1 MQAMSHLETLMT
13 TAQPSTDRLRHTD
26 YLKIAIP
33 FIVSTVTQ
41 PLLGAVDT
49 AVIGHLGAAELIG
62 GVAIGTVIMN
72 TLYWLFGFF
81 RTNTTGQSA
90 IAHGRNSESEM
101 AKSLIQPFV
110 LATVVGLAF
119 IVLQQPIWLG
129 ARYLLQPDPLVAEQA
144 HTYFTILIWG
154 APFVLLNYTLIG
166 WLMGQSK
173 IKATLI
179 TQIFGNVLNIILDVV
194 FVVGFDM
201 AVGGVAIATLIAQIT
216 TFGIGLFVVH
226 RSAGFPI
233 RRYAGMARIA
243 GAELKA
249 ILASNTDLLLRTICL
264 LAIHNSMA
272 RVGSSL
278 GTDTLATNAVMLQV
292 VLMASYIFEGIAN
305 ASSVFAGRA
314 VGKKSLDSL
323 NEVIRKNFQW
333 TAVVVVAQTAF
344 IFLSQN
350 HLALLFTR
358 IPDVLRQFDEL
369 SPWLILYP
377 VVSGFGL
384 TVYGI
389 FTGTGTTRPIRN
401 SAIIA
406 LLVYL
411 GTLALTLDSLKNHG
425 LWLAFSLFYLLRFVF
440 LCPYIGEVRKKCI
453 AERQSGTP
461 A

>member
-1 MQAMSHLETLMT
+1 MPAAPHNNT
-13 TAQPSTDRLRHTD
+13 RLTHGD
-26 YLKIAIP
+26 FLKIAIP
-33 FIVSTVTQ
+33 FIASTVTQ

-90 IAHGRNSESEM
+90 IAHGRNSEHEM

-110 LATVVGLAF
+110 LATAIGLAF
-119 IVLQQPIWLG
+119 IVLQPFIWQG
-129 ARYLLQPDPLVAEQA
+129 ARHLLQPEPLVAEQA

-179 TQIFGNVLNIILDVV
+179 TQIFGNVLNIVLDIV

-201 AVGGVAIATLIAQIT
+201 AVGGVAVATLIAQIT
-216 TFGIGLFVVH
+216 TFGIGLFLVQ
-226 RSAGFPI
+226 RSTGFRI
-233 RRYAGMARIA
+233 RQYVGLAKMT

-249 ILASNTDLLLRTICL
+249 IVSSNTDLLLRTVCL
-264 LAIHNSMA
+264 LTIYNSMA

-278 GTDTLATNAVMLQV
+278 GTDTLATNAVILQIV
-292 VLMASYIFEGIAN
+292 FLTSYIFDGIAN

-314 VGKKSLDSL
+314 VGRKSLDSL

-333 TAVVVVAQTAF
+333 TTALIVALTLVLLVSHRHLVV
-344 IFLSQN
+344 
-350 HLALLFTR
+350 LFTR
-358 IPDVLRQFDEL
+358 IPDVLALYEEF
-369 SPWLILYP
+369 SVWLLLCP
-377 VVSGFGL
+377 VASGFGL

-389 FTGTGTTRPIRN
+389 FTGTGTTRPVRN
-401 SAIIA
+401 STFLA
-406 LLVYL
+406 LLVFL
-411 GTLALTLDSLKNHG
+411 GTLALTRDTLHNHG
-425 LWLAFSLFYLLRFVF
+425 LWLAFSLFYLGRFVF
-440 LCPYIGEVRKKCI
+440 LYPYMAEVRKKCI
-453 AERQSGTP
+453 SP
-461 A
+461 

>member
-1 MQAMSHLETLMT
+1 MT
-13 TAQPSTDRLRHTD
+13 PALPGTVRLTNAD
-26 YLKIAIP
+26 YLRIALP

-49 AVIGHLGAAELIG
+49 AVIGHLGQAELIG

-90 IAHGRNSESEM
+90 MAHGRNSESET

-110 LATVVGLAF
+110 IAAAVGLAF
-119 IVLQQPIWLG
+119 IILQQPLWLG

-166 WLMGQSK
+166 WLMGQSR

-179 TQIFGNVLNIILDVV
+179 TQIFGNVLNIVLDIVL
-194 FVVGFDM
+194 VVGFDM
-201 AVGGVAIATLIAQIT
+201 AVGGVAVATLIAQIT

-226 RSAGFPI
+226 RSADFPM
-233 RRYAGMARIA
+233 RRYLGMAKIA
-243 GAELKA
+243 GDELKA
-249 ILASNTDLLLRTICL
+249 IVAANTDLLLRTVCL
-264 LAIHNSMA
+264 LTIHNSMA

-292 VLMASYIFEGIAN
+292 VLIASYIFEGIAN

-314 VGKKSLDSL
+314 VGRRSLDAL
-323 NEVIRKNFQW
+323 DQVVRKNFQW
-333 TAVVVVAQTAF
+333 TAVVAAALTVF
-344 IFLSQN
+344 LLLSQH

-358 IPDVLRQFDEL
+358 IPDVLRQYDEI
-369 SPWLILYP
+369 SAWLILFP

-389 FTGTGTTRPIRN
+389 FTGTGTTRPIRD
-401 SAIIA
+401 STFLA
-406 LLVYL
+406 LLAFL
-411 GTLALTLDSLKNHG
+411 GTLALTLDKLHNHG
-425 LWLAFSLFYLLRFVF
+425 LWLAFSLFYLLRFV
-440 LCPYIGEVRKKCI
+440 LLYPYIGEVRKKCVPTRS
-453 AERQSGTP
+453 ADSQ